1 MLALIS
7 KVGVLYVQDST
18 DGATIAV
25 VDEIEDLTN
34 GLSRKCWQ
42 KIMVIQRGLPALE
55 PPPSLEPA
63 RIPPQTVLAIQ

>member
-7 KVGVLYVQDST
+7 KIGVLYVQDST

-25 VDEIEDLTN
+25 VDEIEDLTSA
-34 GLSRKCWQ
+34 LSRKCWQ
-42 KIMVIQRGLPALE
+42 KIMVIQRSISTLA

-63 RIPPQTVLAIQ
+63 RIPPHTVAT